1 MPLWRA
7 DGGMG
12 AKVARAFSPRYLA
25 LGFIWAWM
33 VGLWS
38 VNSLAPLATGLAIR
52 SASTWLPS
60 AAFVVIGLFLMP
72 LFTRNRP
79 LSVSAIVLLTLVDT
93 VGTGLTVALATS
105 PFSWPVVLVGAMTG
119 LGTAGLVIAAGGSLV
134 RAGIEQIEGSL
145 PACTLVSAILQFVIS
160 CLGFLPALVCVMV
173 LPLASGALL
182 IYDAYHAGEETAF
195 LCGEGEANQEVPAD
209 GEDVAGAVSARR
221 LIPTVILV
229 AVMYA
234 TVCFS
239 EACLPLDDIL
249 VFGPLVNFLS
259 LLFAVVIV
267 VLAVNNLARVDA
279 FETARW
285 FVPLLVCS
293 HMVSLLGTGASA
305 TIALLGFEV
314 TFTACSSLMAISFFA
329 RAVWGGMSGELAS
342 GLFAGSYQLGVL
354 IGNLAARAVSEGGGQ
369 QRWYLVGTVVCVCLL
384 VVTHAFL
391 LPARRRIGTGGHAGG
406 LPLRDAGAS
415 AVHPDAPLS
424 PVEGPAGM
432 LGEAQLGEV
441 CRVISLRYGL
451 TDRECEV
458 LGYLV
463 CGRSQPYIREALV
476 LSKSTVSTHVKHI
489 YAKMDIHSKQE
500 LISLAE
506 GVAGVS
512 PTCPGA

>member
-1 MPLWRA
+1 MPLWRE

-12 AKVARAFSPRYLA
+12 ARVAGAFSPRYLA

-38 VNSLAPLATGLAIR
+38 VNSLAPLASGLAIR

-60 AAFVVIGLFLMP
+60 ASFVVIGLFLMP
-72 LFTRNRP
+72 LFTRHRS
-79 LSVSAIVLLTLVDT
+79 LSMSAIVLLTLVDT
-93 VGTGLTVALATS
+93 VGTGLTVALSTS
-105 PFSWPVVLVGAMTG
+105 PFSVLVILVGAMTG

-134 RAGIEQIEGSL
+134 KAGIEQIEGSL
-145 PACTLVSAILQFVIS
+145 PACSLVSAILQFIIS
-160 CLGFLPALVCVMV
+160 CLGFVPALVCVMA
-173 LPLASGALL
+173 LPLVSGALL
-182 IYDAYHAGEETAF
+182 IYSAYHAGEEATF
-195 LCGEGEANQEVPAD
+195 ICGEEGANQEASAD
-209 GEDVAGAVSARR
+209 GEDVSGAVSMRN

-234 TVCFS
+234 TACFS
-239 EACLPLDDIL
+239 EVCLPLDDIL

-259 LLFAVVIV
+259 SLFAVVIV
-267 VLAVNNLARVDA
+267 VFAVNNLVRIDA
-279 FETARW
+279 FEATRW

-293 HMVSLLGTGASA
+293 HMVSLLGTGVPA

-314 TFTACSSLMAISFFA
+314 TLTACSSLMAISFFA

-391 LPARRRIGTGGHAGG
+391 MPVRRRGGHMGK
-406 LPLRDAGAS
+406 LLLRCA
-415 AVHPDAPLS
+415 DAPTVPPAAPPS
-424 PVEGPAGM
+424 DEGPAGM
-432 LGEAQLGEV
+432 LGEVQLGEV
-441 CRVISLRYGL
+441 CRTIALRYGL
-451 TDRECEV
+451 TDREREV

-489 YAKMDIHSKQE
+489 YAKLGIHGKQE

-506 GVAGVS
+506 GVAGAS
-512 PTCPGA
+512 PICPNA